1 MWRIPPTFFSRLLF
15 RNRSLVFTSE
25 GTRFLIFTL
34 AVGVAAVNTGNNLFY
49 LLLAMMLSLVVMS
62 GLLSEICLRRLEFR
76 RQLPDYIFADTS
88 IPVSL
93 LVVNRKRYLP
103 SFSLR
108 LFDVVDGHDI
118 DRKMSLAHV
127 APCSSILVTYS
138 LLARHRGVY
147 RLTGLRA
154 TTPFPFGLFHKK
166 ALVPLDATITVCPK
180 LTPLPA
186 ALWQILAALGQEQGL
201 IRRGPGMALYNLREY
216 RPGDDS
222 RAIHWMT
229 TARTSR
235 LMIKETEAEDQQRV
249 TIFLSLFSPPINED
263 NFEHAVSVTASLLTL
278 FHQRNYLTQAII
290 GNETFSFATGEGHY
304 TEMLHSLALCRP
316 GEPLTCEAPGGT
328 VDKPMPPSEDSMRIA
343 IVPWADPAVKE
354 RWADA
359 DCVITVT
366 GNQHVVYESR
376 SRVLP

>member
-1 MWRIPPTFFSRLLF
+1 MWRIPSTFFSRLF
-15 RNRSLVFTSE
+15 RNRSLIFTSE

-49 LLLAMMLSLVVMS
+49 LLLAMMLSLIVMS

-76 RQLPDYIFADTS
+76 RQLPDYIFANTPV
-88 IPVSL
+88 PVSI

-108 LFDVVDGHDI
+108 FFDVVDGHDI
-118 DRKMSLAHV
+118 DRKMSVAHV

-138 LLARHRGVY
+138 LVARHRGIY

-154 TTPFPFGLFHKK
+154 ATPFPFGLFHKK
-166 ALVPLDATITVCPK
+166 TLISLEATTTVCPK

-186 ALWQILAALGQEQGL
+186 ALSQVLAPLGQEQGL
-201 IRRGPGMALYNLREY
+201 VRRGPGMALYNLREY
-216 RPGDDS
+216 QPGDDS

-229 TARTSR
+229 TARTSK

-249 TIFLSLFSPPINED
+249 TIFLSLLSPVADED
-263 NFEHAVSVTASLLTL
+263 NFEHAVSVTASLLTH

-290 GNETFSFATGEGHY
+290 GNETFSFATGEDHY
-304 TEMLHSLALCRP
+304 TEILRSLAMCRP
-316 GEPLTCEAPGGT
+316 REPLTSEALGRT
-328 VDKPMPPSEDSMRIA
+328 VHQPMPPSEDSMRIA
-343 IVPWADPAVKE
+343 IFPWAYPAVE
-354 RWADA
+354 HLSDT

-366 GNQHVVYESR
+366 GSKHVVYESR

>member
-1 MWRIPPTFFSRLLF
+1 MWRIPSTFFSRLL
-15 RNRSLVFTSE
+15 RNRSLRFTSE

-49 LLLAMMLSLVVMS
+49 LLLAMMLSLIVMS

-76 RQLPDYIFADTS
+76 RQLPDYIFANS
-88 IPVSL
+88 PVPVSL

-108 LFDVVDGHDI
+108 FFDVVDGHDI
-118 DRKMSLAHV
+118 DRKMSLAHM

-138 LLARHRGVY
+138 LVARHRGIY

-154 TTPFPFGLFHKK
+154 ATPFPFGLFHKK
-166 ALVPLDATITVCPK
+166 TLIPLDTTTTVCPE

-186 ALWQILAALGQEQGL
+186 ALSQVLAALGQEQGL
-201 IRRGPGMALYNLREY
+201 VRRGPGMALYNLREY
-216 RPGDDS
+216 QPGDDS

-229 TARTSR
+229 TARTSK

-249 TIFLSLFSPPINED
+249 TIFLSLLSPVADED

-290 GNETFSFATGEGHY
+290 GNETFSFATGEDHY
-304 TEMLHSLALCRP
+304 TEILRTLALCRP
-316 GEPLTCEAPGGT
+316 REPLTSEALGRT
-328 VDKPMPPSEDSMRIA
+328 VHRPMSPQEDSMRIA
-343 IVPWADPAVKE
+343 IFPWADPAVKE
-354 RWADA
+354 RLSDA

-366 GNQHVVYESR
+366 GSKHVVYESR
-376 SRVLP
+376 SRVLS